1 MINNPTV
8 SVIVTTFERKTLLAK
23 TIRSILNQSYSNLE
37 LIVVDNYSSYDI
49 CQLIQGFKDDR
60 IKLYQNRN
68 DGIIAVNRN
77 FGVDKSVSDYIAF
90 CDDDD
95 VWYKDKLQSQMKV
108 LLANPDLVL
117 NSALALK
124 KGYKSLLFQRN
135 FGVLY
140 RKYSLDRNCLV
151 KLNPI
156 ILSTVVLKKSAFLKL
171 NGFSESKDL
180 ISVEDLDLWLRISKL
195 GRISITNEILI
206 DYLIHDKNITNAFLE
221 NRKIYLNKN
230 GSNID
235 VYEPPFQ
242 RSNWGIVKTILNTV
256 AHLYII
262 IKLSVVK
269 KINNWLDT
277 GFMKVLYN
285 E

>member
-49 CQLIQGFKDDR
+49 CQFIQGFKDDR

-180 ISVEDLDLWLRISKL
+180 ISVEDLDLWLRISNL